1 MTMQTI
7 NATLS
12 AYAEKIRFI
21 DELKAEAEKD
31 KAAIIAYMAENGLT
45 ELNGAEHKATYKTVI
60 SRRFDQKALEKAAP
74 EVYNEFTKET
84 TSTRFVFK

>member
-31 KAAIIAYMAENGLT
+31 KAEIIAYMEKNGLT
-45 ELNGAEHKATYKTVI
+45 EINGAEHKATYKTII

-74 EVYNEFTKET
+74 EVYNEFIRET
-84 TSTRFVFK
+84 ESARFIFR